1 MRKNFLSLPFLI
13 FFAFTWAQVGINTS
27 SPNATLDV
35 KGNNIA
41 VPDGIIAP
49 RLTGQQLRAK
59 TYTPVQEGAMIY
71 VTAADPAPAG
81 QTINV
86 TDAGYFYFNG
96 NQWVSF
102 KTLSNATTN
111 ATRYLGGTIFVRFNT
126 TTAGSTTIPNDRV
139 IGGAVGTIYSIG
151 TVTGQ
156 SSSKGG
162 ITQLY
167 GSGYTV
173 SNPGQGI
180 YDIKFDVP
188 MKIIYGASLNVFDA
202 YGQGTPGVITAGKDP
217 TTSSPGNILL
227 TTDNSQISF
236 IDNTILR
243 VKTGDGTG
251 NYSNRPFTFLI
262 SGQ

>member
-1 MRKNFLSLPFLI
+1 MKKN
-13 FFAFTWAQVGINTS
+13 FFAFTFFAFFSFNQAQVGINTS
-27 SPNATLDV
+27 SPNATLDI

-41 VPDGIIAP
+41 VPDGIVAP

-59 TYTPVQEGAMIY
+59 TYTPVQEGALVY
-71 VTAADPAPAG
+71 VTVADSAPAG

-86 TDAGYFYFNG
+86 TDVGYFYFNG
-96 NQWVSF
+96 TQWISF
-102 KTLSNATTN
+102 KTLSNTTTN

-126 TTAGSTTIPNDRV
+126 TTAGTTTIPNNRV
-139 IGGAVGTIYSIG
+139 IGGAVGTIYNVG

-162 ITQLY
+162 ITQIY

-188 MKIIYGASLNVFDA
+188 LKTIYGASLNVFDA
-202 YGQGTPGVITAGKDP
+202 YGQGTPGVITLGKDP

-243 VKTGDGTG
+243 VKTGDGSG

-262 SGQ
+262 TGQ